1 MRNIQQGFTLIELMI
16 VVAIIGILAAVAI
29 PSYQDYTK
37 KAKFSEVLSI
47 SDSYKQAVALCHA
60 DLGTFTGCNSGTQGI
75 PAAPAATTG
84 LAAGGTVANGV
95 INFTGTTAAGGY
107 TSILSPTLNSAGS
120 AITWAQSGTCL
131 SVKYCR

>member
-84 LAAGGTVANGV
+84 LAAGGSSEWCYKFYRNYCCGW
-95 INFTGTTAAGGY
+95 IYFY
-107 TSILSPTLNSAGS
+107 FKSYIKFRRLSNYLGS
-120 AITWAQSGTCL
+120 VWYL
-131 SVKYCR
+131 S